1 MEVEEREGS
10 SSKSMDHHCNE
21 TISQE
26 EQWSNNEDDD
36 DFGDFGD
43 FEEVK
48 DNWDCAPPPTTSAPL
63 PTSSSNTT
71 LSVQDIIHS
80 IEPKV
85 ISVITSIF
93 EQLPDDLGV
102 NKELESVSTCFDDPI
117 WTHLQSTNESP
128 SLNFTWNNSKANTS
142 LMSSL
147 RIDARN
153 ILYDGKW
160 KSRTL
165 PSFMDTSTQ
174 LLEPTKVEANASTNN
189 KTSSEEDQTVLPVEF
204 DWKDSCLTDPLE
216 NNQDPSS
223 KVNKNEKTVS
233 IIDSFPLL
241 NFMQSSTLIFPIN
254 GCDSKL

>member
-10 SSKSMDHHCNE
+10 SSKSMEHHCNE

-153 ILYDGKW
+153 I
-160 KSRTL
+160 SRTL

-189 KTSSEEDQTVLPVEF
+189 KNSSEEDQTVLPVEF

-241 NFMQSSTLIFPIN
+241 NFMQSSTLIFLSMDVILN
-254 GCDSKL
+254 YDSH